1 MSRSGLHEI
10 DWSEVVLD
18 LRRAGMSQNDIARAT
33 HGASG
38 EAAIRSY
45 LAGTSPV
52 HWRGEVLLDVWTR
65 ITGKP
70 RGDVPMRIANAYR
83 AAHGSR

>member
-18 LRRAGMSQNDIARAT
+18 LRRAGLSQNDIARAT
-33 HGASG
+33 GGASG

-45 LAGTSPV
+45 LAGASPV
-52 HWRGEVLLDVWTR
+52 HWRGEVLLEVWMR
-65 ITGKP
+65 KTGKS
-70 RGDVPMRIANAYR
+70 RDDVPMRVATAYR